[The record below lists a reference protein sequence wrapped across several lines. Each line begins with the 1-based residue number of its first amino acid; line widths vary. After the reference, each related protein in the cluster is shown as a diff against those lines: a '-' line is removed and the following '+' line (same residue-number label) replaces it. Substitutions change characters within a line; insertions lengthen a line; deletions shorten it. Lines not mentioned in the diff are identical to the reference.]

1 MKKILLTYLLGFLAM
16 ILSSYVIDN
25 ANIYSS
31 FRVFII
37 IVMIASI
44 ESVRNDFQENWF
56 STLFIALIGV
66 IILISG
72 IVTSKSTNLFIPMII
87 LLLISTFKT
96 LKNIWGI

>member
-16 ILSSYVIDN
+16 ILSSFVIDN

-56 STLFIALIGV
+56 SPLFIALIGV

-72 IVTSKSTNLFIPMII
+72 IVTSKSTNLFIPMIM

>member
-1 MKKILLTYLLGFLAM
+1 MKKILLTYLLGFLAI

-72 IVTSKSTNLFIPMII
+72 IVTSKSTNLFIPMIM

>member
-72 IVTSKSTNLFIPMII
+72 IVTSKSTNLFIPMIM

>member
-1 MKKILLTYLLGFLAM
+1 MKKILLTYLLGFFAM
-16 ILSSYVIDN
+16 ILSSFVIDN

-31 FRVFII
+31 LRVFII

-44 ESVRNDFQENWF
+44 ESVRIDFQENWF
-56 STLFIALIGV
+56 STLFIIFIGV

-72 IVTSKSTNLFIPMII
+72 IVTSKSINLFVPMIM

-96 LKNIWGI
+96 LKNIWDI